1 MKANPHFV
9 AQSTGLP
16 TCPLCEQ
23 HPLEMA
29 IKIGRYAAVGS
40 GLGSRQFIEKP
51 IGATGRC
58 NACGFVAHRDVN
70 GSTVSTV
77 LETCPDEPN
86 PLLLTVF
93 EEAAD
98 AFLVKGTAYPRIPKP
113 PFTSPIIGTAQ
124 HAAKPGGSVTVNIHV
139 DTSKFDAALRALKAS
154 IQTTMDGMIRD
165 ALFSTPTK
173 KPKPTTLTLDSMTDA
188 AKLMVL
194 QPYTVTLE
202 FFNDHLAHATK
213 LTHEDLWELDNMGL
227 LECSGRLNRITFQPL
242 TPMFDGSLPAIAGE
256 FRLRKQHLDEW
267 KRNPSHSRT
276 RP

>member
-9 AQSTGLP
+9 AQSTWLP

-86 PLLLTVF
+86 PFLLTIF
-93 EEAAD
+93 EEQAD
-98 AFLVKGTAYPRIPKP
+98 AFLVKGSVPRAP
-113 PFTSPIIGTAQ
+113 SPIIGTAQ
-124 HAAKPGGSVTVNIHV
+124 HAAKPGGSVTVDLHV
-139 DTSKFDAALRALKAS
+139 NMSKFQGALDALKAS
-154 IQTTMDGMIRD
+154 VQKQMDEMVWD
-165 ALFSTPTK
+165 AMFGKKTP
-173 KPKPTTLTLDSMTDA
+173 PKPTTFTLDSLTEA

-202 FFNDHLAHATK
+202 FFHEHLARDTK
-213 LTHEDLWELDNMGL
+213 LSQDDLWELDRMGL
-227 LECSGRLNRITFQPL
+227 VQCSGRQNTITFQPL